1 MAWSSYR
8 DLVVWQKSM
17 ELTEEIYRLVKAL
30 PREETYGLSDQMR
43 RAAVS
48 VPSNIAEGHGRNSEK
63 EFIRFLCMAKGS
75 VFELETQIEICSR
88 QGYFDREDL
97 SKAVSLCTEVAKI
110 LTAMTVTTHNRKDTI
125 H

>member
-17 ELTEEIYRLVKAL
+17 ELTEEIYRLVKTL

-43 RAAVS
+43 RAVVA

-75 VFELETQIEICSR
+75 VFELETQILLIFVKPLF
-88 QGYFDREDL
+88 Q
-97 SKAVSLCTEVAKI
+97 A
-110 LTAMTVTTHNRKDTI
+110 
-125 H
+125 

>member
-17 ELTEEIYRLVKAL
+17 ELTEEIYRLVKTL

-75 VFELETQIEICSR
+75 VFELETQILLIFVKPLF
-88 QGYFDREDL
+88 Q
-97 SKAVSLCTEVAKI
+97 A
-110 LTAMTVTTHNRKDTI
+110 
-125 H
+125 